1 MVMKSNAK
9 FLVCILLLQLLVLTA
24 MFLDVPVIRQVTGFL
39 FYAFVPGYLIVNL
52 LNIKRKNTTESVLFS
67 LGLSL
72 AFLILLGILFGAV
85 YGIKKR

>member
-1 MVMKSNAK
+1 MVMNSNAK

-52 LNIKRKNTTESVLFS
+52 LNIKRKNTIESVKLRIAVF
-67 LGLSL
+67 LTGTLS
-72 AFLILLGILFGAV
+72 
-85 YGIKKR
+85 KRQP